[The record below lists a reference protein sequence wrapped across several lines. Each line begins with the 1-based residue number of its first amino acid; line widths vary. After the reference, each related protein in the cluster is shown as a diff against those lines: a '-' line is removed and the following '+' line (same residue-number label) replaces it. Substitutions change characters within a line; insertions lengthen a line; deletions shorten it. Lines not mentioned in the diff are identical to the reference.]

1 MWNIGFGELAIIC
14 IVLIIA
20 VGPERLPSMMK
31 TVGKTVRTLR
41 QASRDLRES
50 TGIDE
55 LLREDFD
62 FHPPPRRPAPVASIA
77 RDVDPVINPTT
88 AELAPVAGQNSAEAV
103 ASLPSDGP
111 LTAATSETTGV
122 AGVTGATETTG
133 AAETTNVAAS
143 AVAIPSSSQLAT
155 AAATDHANVT
165 GTLPSDAPLVALA
178 AKAPPI
184 TAPPPAG
191 PLSVPPPPPAQDE
204 AKPRE
209 S

>member
-55 LLREDFD
+55 LLREDYD
-62 FHPPPRRPAPVASIA
+62 YRPPLRKPDPPVEPAIA
-77 RDVDPVINPTT
+77 RDVDPVTDEAASP
-88 AELAPVAGQNSAEAV
+88 LAPIASHDPATEVAAT
-103 ASLPSDGP
+103 SLPSDGP
-111 LTAATSETTGV
+111 LTAATLHESS
-122 AGVTGATETTG
+122 ASNASG
-133 AAETTNVAAS
+133 AASE
-143 AVAIPSSSQLAT
+143 AIAQPDAQAEP
-155 AAATDHANVT
+155 AEHANV
-165 GTLPSDAPLVALA
+165 GSTLPSDAPLEANQPPLA
-178 AKAPPI
+178 AAHAPAPPL
-184 TAPPPAG
+184 TPHDP
-191 PLSVPPPPPAQDE
+191 VPNVSHEHDVA

>member
-1 MWNIGFGELAIIC
+1 MWNIGFGELAVIC

-62 FHPPPRRPAPVASIA
+62 YHPPPVRKPAPPVGPSVA
-77 RDVDPVINPTT
+77 REVEPVMNPTT
-88 AELAPVAGQNSAEAV
+88 TPMAGVSAQDQASPSATDAG

-111 LTAATSETTGV
+111 LTAAVAPASGIEPSESSAAPIAEPV
-122 AGVTGATETTG
+122 APPE
-133 AAETTNVAAS
+133 
-143 AVAIPSSSQLAT
+143 
-155 AAATDHANVT
+155 HANVA
-165 GTLPSDAPLVALA
+165 GTLPSDAPLEGSLSSDAPFV
-178 AKAPPI
+178 AKAPSIP
-184 TAPPPAG
+184 APPPAG
-191 PLSVPPPPPAQDE
+191 PLTVPPVAPPDAAPLNE

>member
-20 VGPERLPSMMK
+20 VGPERLPLMMK

-62 FHPPPRRPAPVASIA
+62 YRPPARRPAPVASIA
-77 RDVDPVINPTT
+77 RDAEPVMDPTSS
-88 AELAPVAGQNSAEAV
+88 AMAPLSGQDSAGAV
-103 ASLPSDGP
+103 APSLPSDGP
-111 LTAATSETTGV
+111 LTAATG
-122 AGVTGATETTG
+122 
-133 AAETTNVAAS
+133 AETAPALP
-143 AVAIPSSSQLAT
+143 AVAIPASSPLAGPVE
-155 AAATDHANVT
+155 AALPIEHANVS
-165 GTLPSDAPLVALA
+165 GTLPSDAPLA
-178 AKAPPI
+178 ARAPAI
-184 TAPPPAG
+184 SAPPPAG
-191 PLSVPPPPPAQDE
+191 PLSVPPPPPVQDE

-209 S
+209 G

>member
-20 VGPERLPSMMK
+20 VGPERVPSRMK

-62 FHPPPRRPAPVASIA
+62 YHPPPRRPAPPA
-77 RDVDPVINPTT
+77 
-88 AELAPVAGQNSAEAV
+88 AV
-103 ASLPSDGP
+103 AREEEPVMNPATAPMAAVSTPEAATEALPSDGP
-111 LTAATSETTGV
+111 LTAATSSD
-122 AGVTGATETTG
+122 
-133 AAETTNVAAS
+133 AADVAAP
-143 AVAIPSSSQLAT
+143 AVAEPS
-155 AAATDHANVT
+155 AAADLVEHANVT
-165 GTLPSDAPLVALA
+165 GTLPSDAPLA
-178 AKAPPI
+178 AKAPSI
-184 TAPPPAG
+184 SAPPPAG
-191 PLSVPPPPPAQDE
+191 PLSVPPPVNDDV
-204 AKPRE
+204 KSRE

>member
-77 RDVDPVINPTT
+77 RDIDPVINPTT
-88 AELAPVAGQNSAEAV
+88 AELAPVTEQNSADAV

-111 LTAATSETTGV
+111 LTAATSEATPATVVTDVTLATRATDV
-122 AGVTGATETTG
+122 AVP
-133 AAETTNVAAS
+133 
-143 AVAIPSSSQLAT
+143 AVAIPSTSQLAT
-155 AAATDHANVT
+155 AAATDHANVS
-165 GTLPSDAPLVALA
+165 GTLPSDAPLAALA
-178 AKAPPI
+178 TKAPPI

>member
-62 FHPPPRRPAPVASIA
+62 YHPPPRRPVAPVGPAIA
-77 RDVDPVINPTT
+77 RD
-88 AELAPVAGQNSAEAV
+88 AEPVAVMNPATAPLEPVGAPQDAAEA
-103 ASLPSDGP
+103 LPSDGP
-111 LTAATSETTGV
+111 LTAEVTAPTADVPASPNAQPA
-122 AGVTGATETTG
+122 AGD
-133 AAETTNVAAS
+133 
-143 AVAIPSSSQLAT
+143 
-155 AAATDHANVT
+155 TDLLEHANVS
-165 GTLPSDAPLVALA
+165 GTLPSDAPLA
-178 AKAPPI
+178 ATAPPI
-184 TAPPPAG
+184 SAPPPAG
-191 PLSVPPPPPAQDE
+191 PLSVPPPVNDD
-204 AKPRE
+204 AKSRE

>member
-62 FHPPPRRPAPVASIA
+62 YRPPLRKPDPPVGPAIA
-77 RDVDPVINPTT
+77 RDAELVMDPTSSP
-88 AELAPVAGQNSAEAV
+88 LAPVTARAPGDPDDPGAPVMDVAA

-111 LTAATSETTGV
+111 LTAATPDDSSALNTPP
-122 AGVTGATETTG
+122 
-133 AAETTNVAAS
+133 AAS
-143 AVAIPSSSQLAT
+143 PIAEPVAQAEPAE
-155 AAATDHANVT
+155 HANV
-165 GTLPSDAPLVALA
+165 GSTLPSDAPLESNAQPLA
-178 AKAPPI
+178 AAHAP
-184 TAPPPAG
+184 
-191 PLSVPPPPPAQDE
+191 VPPLPHDPVPSASQEREREIE

-209 S
+209 T

>member
-62 FHPPPRRPAPVASIA
+62 YRPPPRKPDPPVGPAIA
-77 RDVDPVINPTT
+77 RDVDPVIDPTT
-88 AELAPVAGQNSAEAV
+88 SPLAPLASPESEPVATEVAA

-111 LTAATSETTGV
+111 LTAATPQASSE
-122 AGVTGATETTG
+122 
-133 AAETTNVAAS
+133 
-143 AVAIPSSSQLAT
+143 SSAT
-155 AAATDHANVT
+155 ADASSPIATPSAHAEHANV
-165 GTLPSDAPLVALA
+165 GSTLPSDAPLESNEPPVVAARAPAPQHTPHEPVPSASPERDIA
-178 AKAPPI
+178 AK
-184 TAPPPAG
+184 
-191 PLSVPPPPPAQDE
+191 L
-204 AKPRE
+204 RE

>member
-62 FHPPPRRPAPVASIA
+62 YHPPPRRPAPVATIA
-77 RDVDPVINPTT
+77 REETPVMNPAT
-88 AELAPVAGQNSAEAV
+88 APMAAVGTPEA
-103 ASLPSDGP
+103 ATEGLPSDGP
-111 LTAATSETTGV
+111 LTTSPSV
-122 AGVTGATETTG
+122 AEVPGSVPGPV
-133 AAETTNVAAS
+133 AE
-143 AVAIPSSSQLAT
+143 P
-155 AAATDHANVT
+155 AAAADLLEHANVT
-165 GTLPSDAPLVALA
+165 GTLPSDAPLA
-178 AKAPPI
+178 AKAPSI
-184 TAPPPAG
+184 SAPPPAG
-191 PLSVPPPPPAQDE
+191 PLSVPPPVNDD

>member
-62 FHPPPRRPAPVASIA
+62 YHPPPRRPAPVATVA
-77 RDVDPVINPTT
+77 REPEPVAVMNPD
-88 AELAPVAGQNSAEAV
+88 ASPMAPVSATADPAVVAASEAM
-103 ASLPSDGP
+103 AATSLPSDGP
-111 LTAATSETTGV
+111 LTAP
-122 AGVTGATETTG
+122 
-133 AAETTNVAAS
+133 AAE
-143 AVAIPSSSQLAT
+143 PLP
-155 AAATDHANVT
+155 AAAVPVEPAAALPLDHANV
-165 GTLPSDAPLVALA
+165 GATLPSDAPLA
-178 AKAPPI
+178 AKAP
-184 TAPPPAG
+184 ALSVPPPAG
-191 PLSVPPPPPAQDE
+191 PSSLPPPPPASADDSKQ
-204 AKPRE
+204 RE

>member
-62 FHPPPRRPAPVASIA
+62 YRPPPRRPAPQ
-77 RDVDPVINPTT
+77 D
-88 AELAPVAGQNSAEAV
+88 AV
-103 ASLPSDGP
+103 AREETPVMNPATAPMAAVDTAVTATEGLPSDGP
-111 LTAATSETTGV
+111 L
-122 AGVTGATETTG
+122 ATETSPN
-133 AAETTNVAAS
+133 AADVPASPASPVAEDVAA
-143 AVAIPSSSQLAT
+143 APPVE
-155 AAATDHANVT
+155 HANVT
-165 GTLPSDAPLVALA
+165 GTLPSDAPLA
-178 AKAPPI
+178 AKVPPI
-184 TAPPPAG
+184 SAPPPAG
-191 PLSVPPPPPAQDE
+191 PLSVPPPVNDE
-204 AKPRE
+204 VKSRE

>member
-62 FHPPPRRPAPVASIA
+62 YHPPPRRPAPPAGPAIA
-77 RDVDPVINPTT
+77 RDVEPVLNPATSP
-88 AELAPVAGQNSAEAV
+88 LAPGGASQNAAEA
-103 ASLPSDGP
+103 LPSDGP
-111 LTAATSETTGV
+111 LTAA
-122 AGVTGATETTG
+122 ATD
-133 AAETTNVAAS
+133 
-143 AVAIPSSSQLAT
+143 
-155 AAATDHANVT
+155 AAAAPEFPDGAPATGTDEPLEQANVT
-165 GTLPSDAPLVALA
+165 GTLPSDAPLA
-178 AKAPPI
+178 AKAPSI
-184 TAPPPAG
+184 SAPPPAG
-191 PLSVPPPPPAQDE
+191 PLSVPPPVNDD
-204 AKPRE
+204 AKSRE